1 MSDISSVKD
10 LGPNDQ
16 LALAALLRLLV
27 RLDGKF
33 SDEEQ
38 AALEEIALVY
48 GEKTFWQ
55 MMDEAGRKL
64 PDEAAIRKH
73 ATSVTDPGARS
84 LIFACILGV
93 ARADS
98 VQGREQGLLEWLRSE
113 WKLGDSAD

>member
-1 MSDISSVKD
+1 MSDIAGVKA
-10 LGPNDQ
+10 LSPNDQ

-38 AALEEIALVY
+38 GELEEIALVY

-64 PDEAAIRKH
+64 PDEESIKKQAS
-73 ATSVTDPGARS
+73 SVTDPAARE

-98 VQGREQGLLEWLRSE
+98 VQGKERGLLDWLRAE
-113 WKLGDSAD
+113 WQLDSPG